1 MRVYADLEDL
11 ARAARAELLRRAH
24 DLLAERGRFTLA
36 LSGGSTP
43 RRLYQ
48 LLAEADLDWS
58 RVEVFFGDERC
69 VPPDH
74 ADSNYRMA
82 REALLDPARVPE
94 HRVHRMRGELEP
106 AAAAAA
112 YEDELRAVL
121 APPPGVAP
129 SIDLVLLGLGDDG
142 HTASLFPG
150 TAALDEDRRW
160 VVANRVPQLD
170 AWRLTMTYP
179 LLNAASAVAFLVAGS
194 SKREAVERI
203 LAPDPDDGAHGDARE
218 LLPAARVRPAS
229 GRLIWMLDAAAAPA
243 G

>member
-11 ARAARAELLRRAH
+11 ARAARAELLRRAR
-24 DLLAERGRFTLA
+24 DLVAERGRFTLA
-36 LSGGSTP
+36 LAGGSTP
-43 RRLYQ
+43 RRLYE
-48 LLAEADLDWS
+48 LLAESDLDWS
-58 RVEVFFGDERC
+58 RVELFFGDERC

-82 REALLDPARVPE
+82 REALFDPARVPAQ
-94 HRVHRMRGELEP
+94 RVHRMRGELEP

-121 APPPGVAP
+121 TPARGAVPA
-129 SIDLVLLGLGDDG
+129 IDLVLLGLGDDG

-150 TAALDEDRRW
+150 TAALDERERW
-160 VVANRVPQLD
+160 VVANRVPELD

-179 LLNAASAVAFLVAGS
+179 LLNAASVVVFLVAGAA
-194 SKREAVERI
+194 KRAAVERV
-203 LAPDPDDGAHGDARE
+203 LTPDVDEGSEAP
-218 LLPAARVRPAS
+218 PAAHVRPAS
-229 GRLIWMLDAAAAPA
+229 GRLIWLLDAAAAPA